1 MSISIFTGMTLAPD
15 EWRNGAYIAALLPYM
30 PRFFLAFSRIL
41 CYAVN
46 GAAGSAPV
54 SGSLD
59 FFGGDLFFCPLHDR
73 KGGQCMDVTWEGIF
87 QFCLVIIA
95 VINLVF
101 QINNKKR

>member
-15 EWRNGAYIAALLPYM
+15 EWRNGAHIAALLPSM

-54 SGSLD
+54 GGSLD
-59 FFGGDLFFCPLHDR
+59 FFGGDIFFAPS
-73 KGGQCMDVTWEGIF
+73 
-87 QFCLVIIA
+87 
-95 VINLVF
+95 
-101 QINNKKR
+101 

>member
-54 SGSLD
+54 GGSLD
-59 FFGGDLFFCPLHDR
+59 FFGGDILHDR
-73 KGGQCMDVTWEGIF
+73 KGVMVMDVTWEGIF

-95 VINLVF
+95 VITLVR
-101 QINNKKR
+101 QDNDKKR

>member
-1 MSISIFTGMTLAPD
+1 
-15 EWRNGAYIAALLPYM
+15 M

-54 SGSLD
+54 GGSLD

-73 KGGQCMDVTWEGIF
+73 KGAVRRAANLINDCRWQSHLYLWQYMDVTWEGIF

-95 VINLVF
+95 VIDLVL
-101 QINNKKR
+101 QVNNKEK